1 MSVSS
6 GASPLGSLLN
16 NPQLLQALYPGLNLT
31 GLSQLQQE
39 EETALEQPLQTM
51 STEIS
56 NFTQTSQAWSSIQ
69 SDVNAL
75 ASDATTLSQASTWA
89 APTAS
94 VFPTGVVAATAS
106 SSATAGT
113 YNVDVTTAGAY
124 DQWLGSSQTSATNT
138 LGLQGSFSING
149 TSISVS
155 SSDSLTSIAA
165 KINAADA
172 GATATVMSGTYNG
185 VTSYYL
191 AVDST
196 QYGAL
201 NISDP
206 NGVFEGTGSS
216 GLGMA
221 EKVTGSPWIYT
232 VNNVTTSST
241 TGTDSTTV
249 PGLTLNLQGAGSTT
263 ITVTTSTSQAQSAIN
278 QFVGDYNA
286 LQAEINKDTG
296 KGAILQGDP
305 TAEGIMQQINSVLLS
320 SNSSAPVGYQSVS
333 DAGITLNLQSDNTTK
348 LAFSS
353 STFGTAAT
361 ANAQAL
367 QAIFTGSGGV
377 ATQLGTIL
385 NNYGDT
391 STGIIAGIQTDIQSQ
406 ISDLT
411 NEQTQEQSL
420 ITIQQNALQDQ
431 FNQEMQAL
439 MAVTTQKNQLSGLLT
454 SMLNGGSSGSSGS
467 GSSSSGG

>member
-1 MSVSS
+1 MST
-6 GASPLGSLLN
+6 GPSPLGSLLN

-51 STEIS
+51 TKQIS
-56 NFTQTSQAWSSIQ
+56 NFTQISQAWSAIESA
-69 SDVNAL
+69 VNTL
-75 ASDATTLSQASTWA
+75 ASDATTLSQTSTWA

-94 VFPTGVVAATAS
+94 VSPSGVLSATAS
-106 SSATAGT
+106 STATAGT
-113 YNVDVTTAGAY
+113 YNVDVTTAGTY
-124 DQWLGSSQTSATNT
+124 DQWLGSSQTSATNA
-138 LGLQGSFSING
+138 LNLQGSFSING
-149 TSISVS
+149 TSISVATT
-155 SSDSLTSIAA
+155 DSLNSIAA

-172 GATATVMSGTYNG
+172 GATATVMTGTYNG
-185 VTSYYL
+185 ATSYYL

-196 QYGAL
+196 QYAAL

-232 VNNVTTSST
+232 VNNVMTSST

-249 PGLTLNLQGAGSTT
+249 PGLTLNLQGAGSATV
-263 ITVTTSTSQAQSAIN
+263 TVTTSTSQAQSALS
-278 QFVGDYNA
+278 QFVSDYNA
-286 LQAEINKDTG
+286 LQADINKATG

-305 TAEGIMQQINSVLLS
+305 TTEGIMQQINSALMS
-320 SNSSAPVGYQSVS
+320 SSSSAPAGYQSVA
-333 DAGITLNLQSDNTTK
+333 DAGVTLDLQSDKTTK

-353 STFGTAAT
+353 STFQTAAT
-361 ANAQAL
+361 ANTKAL
-367 QAIFTGSGGV
+367 EAIFTGSGGV
-377 ATQLGTIL
+377 ATQLKTVL
-385 NNYGDT
+385 NNLGDT
-391 STGIIAGIQTDIQSQ
+391 STGIIAGVQTNIQQQ

-411 NEQTQEQSL
+411 NEETQQQSL
-420 ITIQQNALQDQ
+420 ITVQQNALRDQ

-439 MAVTTQKNQLSGLLT
+439 IAVTSQKNQLSGLLT
-454 SMLNGGSSGSSGS
+454 AMLNSGNSSSSS
-467 GSSSSGG
+467 SSSSSGG